1 MFTDDERRRTR
12 SKMKFKK
19 DANEEHFRANLIP
32 HLIQFN
38 LSWFLKKGKM
48 VNKKYILM
56 PSKDVVYFMFSDYS

>member
-1 MFTDDERRRTR
+1 
-12 SKMKFKK
+12 MKLKK

-56 PSKDVVYFMFSDYS
+56 PAKDVVYFMFSDYS